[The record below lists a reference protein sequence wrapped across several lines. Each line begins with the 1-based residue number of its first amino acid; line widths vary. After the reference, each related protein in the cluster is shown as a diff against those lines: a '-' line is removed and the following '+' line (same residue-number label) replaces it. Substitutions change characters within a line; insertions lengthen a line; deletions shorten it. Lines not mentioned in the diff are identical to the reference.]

1 MPGSSYRKI
10 DQDIIDFLNQ
20 FASRGVSPN
29 TWTYGDAI
37 QIMVM
42 PLTEDFA
49 EWQKSIG
56 QNFDEPAYKNVLV
69 LQWEGDESEMLFCK
83 PTTVNEMKDFFENI

>member
-1 MPGSSYRKI
+1 MYRKI

-20 FASRGVSPN
+20 RASRGVSPH
-29 TWTYGDAI
+29 TWIYGDAI

-42 PLTEDFA
+42 PLTADFA

-56 QNFDEPAYKNVLV
+56 QEFDESAYKNVLV
-69 LQWEGDESEMLFCK
+69 LEWEGDNSEMLFFK
-83 PTTVNEMKDFFENI
+83 PTTVSEMKEFFENI